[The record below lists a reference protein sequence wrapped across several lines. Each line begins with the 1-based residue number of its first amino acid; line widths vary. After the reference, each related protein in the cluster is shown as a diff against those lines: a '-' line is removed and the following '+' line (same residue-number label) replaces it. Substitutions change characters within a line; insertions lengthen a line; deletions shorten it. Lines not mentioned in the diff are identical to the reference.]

1 MKNLK
6 NLFAVVITISL
17 ALVLFACSENSIQDK
32 TIDKK
37 VKGPD
42 YVPMPYPA
50 DRFYTEDHVWVK
62 LESENVAL
70 VGITSYPL
78 NYLGIIT
85 AVENDE
91 DEPIWGKTGIPI
103 KKKIMDIVGSLST
116 MGLLMPVTGDVI
128 DLNPELSVNPSVIN
142 YDTYGLGWI
151 IRITNFNLLEVQSLM
166 NAGQYT
172 LYVGGL

>member
-42 YVPMPYPA
+42 YVPMPYPS

-70 VGITSYPL
+70 VGITTFPL
-78 NYLGIIT
+78 NFLGNIMSVDPI
-85 AVENDE
+85 
-91 DEPIWGKTGIPI
+91 DEPITGQTNIPT